1 MTFALTAYPASQT
14 FRGELERLY
23 GPVTYHSIP
32 ELRRLPARKMLARLR
47 AHRGELCLL
56 PLEDPTSRPLAPL
69 LAGVALLA
77 SPGRIELVTSEGER
91 TTVSKVAAAAS
102 GARLLAATIDGRRAL
117 RRAGRELNE
126 LRDERRVEVTL
137 GDLHET
143 LYLNANLWFGVTA
156 GGSVGHTA
164 GVVNALSDRG
174 AGVALATMTP
184 PPLLRDNVSL
194 LSLLPPTAYGLPV
207 EVNHYRFQH
216 QIAPQVLDQL
226 QSKPELLYQRMS
238 VANYAGVTLSRR
250 LRVPLVLEYNGSE
263 VWAARHW
270 GTPLKYEEAALAAE
284 DVSLRHAHLVV
295 TVSSVLGD
303 ELRERGVDPRRLV
316 VYPNGVDPVQYD
328 PERFTEANRA
338 ALRARY
344 DVPPD
349 ALVVGFIGTFGAWHG
364 VERLAEAIRLLVDE
378 TPDWVERNRV
388 YFMLVGD
395 GLRMRE
401 VSAML
406 APPAYARFVRL
417 PGLVS
422 QSEGALHLA
431 ASDVL
436 VSPHVPNANGSPF
449 FGSPTKLFEYMAMG
463 RAIVASDLNQIG
475 EVLRAGG
482 EPVAVLT
489 PPGDPR
495 AIADAIRQLVERPE
509 LRDQLGQKARQLVL
523 DRFTWE
529 RHVEAIMGQAH
540 DVIGAS

>member
-1 MTFALTAYPASQT
+1 
-14 FRGELERLY
+14 
-23 GPVTYHSIP
+23 
-32 ELRRLPARKMLARLR
+32 
-47 AHRGELCLL
+47 
-56 PLEDPTSRPLAPL
+56 
-69 LAGVALLA
+69 
-77 SPGRIELVTSEGER
+77 
-91 TTVSKVAAAAS
+91 
-102 GARLLAATIDGRRAL
+102 
-117 RRAGRELNE
+117 
-126 LRDERRVEVTL
+126 
-137 GDLHET
+137 
-143 LYLNANLWFGVTA
+143 
-156 GGSVGHTA
+156 
-164 GVVNALSDRG
+164 
-174 AGVALATMTP
+174 MTP
-184 PPLLRDNVSL
+184 PPLLRENVSL
-194 LSLLPPTAYGLPV
+194 LTLQPPTAYGLPV

-216 QIAPQVLDQL
+216 QIAQQVLDQL

-295 TVSSVLGD
+295 TVSTVLGD

-316 VYPNGVDPVQYD
+316 VYPNGVDPVQYN
-328 PERFTEANRA
+328 PERFTEADRA

-344 DVPPD
+344 DVPAD

-378 TPDWVERNRV
+378 APDWVERNRV

-395 GLRMRE
+395 GLRMRD

-406 APPAYARFVRL
+406 APPSYARLVRL
-417 PGLVS
+417 PGLVP

-482 EPVAVLT
+482 EPVALLT

-495 AIADAIRQLVERPE
+495 AIADAIRRLIEHPE
-509 LRDQLGQKARQLVL
+509 LRHQLGQAARQLVL

-529 RHVEAIMGQAH
+529 RHVEAIMKQAH
-540 DVIGAS
+540 DVIDTR